1 VAAATADA
9 AAPQR
14 LRSPSAMSR
23 LSPFTKGLG
32 LIALL
37 ALAVRTVNAIQ
48 HRDFQVLGDAMT
60 FHLVAQGLA
69 DGKGF
74 VEAFPPGGPTAE
86 HPPGLEVFLAF
97 WDKLGA
103 NGFLAHR
110 LILGVVGTGTVV
122 LIGLVGRKVAGARV
136 GLTAAALAAVYPM
149 LWLADGALMSE
160 TLYGFFL
167 VGALLCAL
175 WVRAAPSWRRAAAL
189 GALIALAALTRGEA
203 LTLVVLLAV
212 PVAIASRS
220 TWRSRAALWGVTLAA
235 FVAVLAPW
243 TIFNLTRFDDPVL
256 ISTNSNGLFVG
267 ANCRDTY
274 HGELIGAWRFQCYTP
289 RRANEDEAQY
299 FARQRKIGIEYAL
312 DHTGRW
318 PAVVAARLGR
328 LADVYRFDQSVFFN
342 TAEGRPAN
350 PVRWGIR
357 MYWVVALL
365 ALAGIVLLARRRR
378 ATASGSGAPRLAER
392 RFGLIVLLAP
402 IVMVVC
408 VAIVTYGGTRFRYA
422 AEPSLVILAAVALVA
437 AAEGVVRSLRS
448 ERAAAPPASA
458 PRA

>member
-1 VAAATADA
+1 
-9 AAPQR
+9 
-14 LRSPSAMSR
+14 MSR

-110 LILGVVGTGTVV
+110 LILGAVGTATVV

-203 LTLVVLLAV
+203 LTLLVLLAV

-267 ANCRDTY
+267 ANCPDTY
-274 HGELIGAWRFQCYTP
+274 SGELIGAWRFQCYTP

-299 FARQRKIGIEYAL
+299 FARQRTIGIEYAL

-437 AAEGVVRSLRS
+437 AAEGVARSLRS

>member
-1 VAAATADA
+1 MA
-9 AAPQR
+9 
-14 LRSPSAMSR
+14 R

-86 HPPGLEVFLAF
+86 HPPGLEIFLAF

-122 LIGLVGRKVAGARV
+122 LIGLVARRVAGVRV

-167 VGALLCAL
+167 VSALLCAL
-175 WVRAAPSWRRAAAL
+175 WLRSTPSWRRAAAL

-203 LTLVVLLAV
+203 LALIVLLAI
-212 PVAIASRS
+212 PVAIASAS
-220 TWRSRAALWGVTLAA
+220 TWRSRAALWGATLAA
-235 FVAVLAPW
+235 FVLVLAPW
-243 TIFNLTRFDDPVL
+243 TIFNLTRFEDPVL

-267 ANCRDTY
+267 ANCEDTY
-274 HGELIGAWRFQCYTP
+274 HGELIGAWRFQCYTK
-289 RRANEDEAQY
+289 RRADEDEAQY
-299 FARQRKIGIEYAL
+299 FARQRKIGIDYAL
-312 DHTGRW
+312 DHTDRW

-365 ALAGIVLLARRRR
+365 ALAGIVLLARRR
-378 ATASGSGAPRLAER
+378 T
-392 RFGLIVLLAP
+392 FGLIVLLAP
-402 IVMVVC
+402 IVMVIC
-408 VAIVTYGGTRFRYA
+408 VATVTYGGTRFRYA

-437 AAEGVVRSLRS
+437 AAERLLRAPRT
-448 ERAAAPPASA
+448 EPAAAPPVSA
-458 PRA
+458 PPA

>member
-1 VAAATADA
+1 MRHTVT
-9 AAPQR
+9 
-14 LRSPSAMSR
+14 
-23 LSPFTKGLG
+23 PFTKGLG
-32 LIALL
+32 VIALL
-37 ALAVRTVNAIQ
+37 ALAVRTINAIQ

-60 FHLVAQGLA
+60 FHLVGQGLA

-110 LILGVVGTGTVV
+110 IILGAVGTGTVV
-122 LIGLVGRKVAGARV
+122 LIGLLARRVAGDRV
-136 GLTAAALAAVYPM
+136 GLTAAAIAAVYPM
-149 LWLADGALMSE
+149 LWLADASLMSE

-167 VGALLCAL
+167 VSALLCAL
-175 WVRAAPSWRRAAAL
+175 WVRDAPSWRRAAAL

-203 LTLVVLLAV
+203 LALIVLLAI
-212 PVAIASRS
+212 PVAIASRP
-220 TWRSRAALWGVTLAA
+220 TWSSRAALWAATLAA
-235 FVAVLAPW
+235 FVLVLAPW
-243 TIFNLTRFDDPVL
+243 TIFNLTRFDSPVL

-274 HGELIGAWRFQCYTP
+274 HGELIGAWRFQCYTK

-299 FARQRKIGIEYAL
+299 FARQRRIGIDFAL
-312 DHTGRW
+312 DHKGRW
-318 PAVVAARLGR
+318 PAVVGARLGR

-365 ALAGIVLLARRRR
+365 ALAGIVLLARRR
-378 ATASGSGAPRLAER
+378 T
-392 RFGLIVLLAP
+392 FGLVVLLAP

-408 VAIVTYGGTRFRYA
+408 VATVTYGGTRFRYA
-422 AEPSLVILAAVALVA
+422 AEPSLVILAAVTLVA
-437 AAEGVVRSLRS
+437 AAQRLLASAGAPRTEP
-448 ERAAAPPASA
+448 AASPPASA

>member
-1 VAAATADA
+1 MA
-9 AAPQR
+9 
-14 LRSPSAMSR
+14 R

-86 HPPGLEVFLAF
+86 HPPGLEIFLAF

-122 LIGLVGRKVAGARV
+122 LIGLVARRVAGVRV

-167 VGALLCAL
+167 VSALLGALWL
-175 WVRAAPSWRRAAAL
+175 RSTPSWRRAAAL

-203 LTLVVLLAV
+203 LALIVLLAI
-212 PVAIASRS
+212 PVAIASAS
-220 TWRSRAALWGVTLAA
+220 TWRSRAALWGATLAA
-235 FVAVLAPW
+235 FVLVLAPW
-243 TIFNLTRFDDPVL
+243 TIFNLTRFEDPVL

-267 ANCRDTY
+267 ANCEDTY
-274 HGELIGAWRFQCYTP
+274 HGELIGAWRFQCYTK
-289 RRANEDEAQY
+289 RRADEDEAQY
-299 FARQRKIGIEYAL
+299 FARQRKIGIDYAL
-312 DHTGRW
+312 DHTDRW

-365 ALAGIVLLARRRR
+365 ALAGIVLLARRR
-378 ATASGSGAPRLAER
+378 T
-392 RFGLIVLLAP
+392 FGLIVLLAP
-402 IVMVVC
+402 IVMVIC
-408 VAIVTYGGTRFRYA
+408 VATVTYGGTRFRYA
-422 AEPSLVILAAVALVA
+422 AEPSLVILAAVTLVA
-437 AAEGVVRSLRS
+437 AAERLLRAPRTEPAASPPVS
-448 ERAAAPPASA
+448 EPPA
-458 PRA
+458 

>member
-1 VAAATADA
+1 
-9 AAPQR
+9 
-14 LRSPSAMSR
+14 MSR

-110 LILGVVGTGTVV
+110 LILGAVGTATVV
-122 LIGLVGRKVAGARV
+122 LIGLVARRVMLAPWPGGAAPADAARRGDRV

-175 WVRAAPSWRRAAAL
+175 WVRTAPSWRRAAAL

-203 LTLVVLLAV
+203 LTLLVLLAV

-274 HGELIGAWRFQCYTP
+274 SGELIGAWRFQCYTP

-312 DHTGRW
+312 DHTNRW

-357 MYWVVALL
+357 AYWAVALL
-365 ALAGIVLLARRRR
+365 ALAGIVLLARRR
-378 ATASGSGAPRLAER
+378 T
-392 RFGLIVLLAP
+392 FGLLVLLAP

-437 AAEGVVRSLRS
+437 AAEGVARSLRS